1 MSFYF
6 LIGTVSW
13 ILEIRKNDKKKGN
26 QYLIYFCLYQIFST
40 IICILTKQIKAG
52 YGAFE
57 LVGALT
63 GNILLTEGSILFV
76 FLGVLM

>member
-1 MSFYF
+1 MA
-6 LIGTVSW
+6 LIDYICNNV
-13 ILEIRKNDKKKGN
+13 
-26 QYLIYFCLYQIFST
+26 YQEPYCYISNNIFVTLFS
-40 IICILTKQIKAG
+40 ILTKQIKAG